1 MNNLLQ
7 HHNCRV
13 VLHLIFPGFLCVI
26 AFRQFRQRTFA
37 SFAVRNYRLY
47 FLGQSISMS
56 GNWMQIIGQDL
67 LVLDLTGSGTQ
78 LGIVTAL
85 QTLPILI
92 FGSFAGVIIDR
103 YPKRA
108 ILYVTQSLS
117 GLLALTLGTLVATGA
132 IEIWM
137 LYSIATCLGFVTMVD
152 NPTRQAFV
160 HEMVGRDL
168 LANAISLN
176 STEINMARVIGPSIA
191 GALVALVGL
200 SACFFINGVSY
211 IAVLA
216 MLALMNVKELHLAP
230 LAGRA
235 RGQLMAGFRYVSS
248 MPVLWVPLLMMA
260 IIGTFSY
267 EFRVVLPLFATF
279 TFDGHAGSYAA
290 LTSAMGLGA
299 VIGGGYTAGRRQ
311 ATMRTLVFSAGLFGC
326 SILLASIAPTLP
338 LALAAMVIVGFFS
351 INFTSLGNTTLQLS
365 SSPEMRGRV
374 MSLWTV
380 AFMGSTPIG
389 GPIVGAIGEHAGP
402 RWSLVVGGMA
412 AIAAAGIGALVLRR
426 MRREVSGSPGA

>member
-1 MNNLLQ
+1 
-7 HHNCRV
+7 
-13 VLHLIFPGFLCVI
+13 VI
-26 AFRQFRQRTFA
+26 TLRQFRQRTFA
-37 SFAVRNYRLY
+37 SFSVHNYRLY
-47 FLGQSISMS
+47 FFGQSISMS

-67 LVLDLTGSGTQ
+67 LVLELTGSGTR

-85 QTLPILI
+85 QTLPVLI
-92 FGSFAGVIIDR
+92 FGSFAGVIVDR
-103 YPKRA
+103 YPKRN
-108 ILYVTQSLS
+108 ILYVTQTLL

-132 IEIWM
+132 VEMWM
-137 LYSIATCLGFVTMVD
+137 IYIIATCLGCVTMVD

-191 GALVALVGL
+191 GILVTLVGL

-211 IAVLA
+211 IAVLL
-216 MLALMNVKELHLAP
+216 MLFRMNASELHAGP

-235 RGQLMAGFRYVSS
+235 KGQLMAGFRYVRST
-248 MPVLWVPLLMMA
+248 PTLWVPLLMMA
-260 IIGTFSY
+260 IIGMLSY

-279 TFDGHAGSYAA
+279 TFDGDASTYAA
-290 LTSAMGLGA
+290 LTSAMGVGA
-299 VIGGGYTAGRRQ
+299 VIGGGYTASRRKT
-311 ATMRTLVFSAGLFGC
+311 TMPMLVISAALFGC
-326 SILLASIAPTLP
+326 SILLAAIAPNVP
-338 LALAAMVIVGFFS
+338 LALAALVVVGFFS
-351 INFTSLGNTTLQLS
+351 INYTSLGNTTLQLE

-389 GPIVGAIGEHAGP
+389 GPIIGAVGEHFGA
-402 RWSLVVGGMA
+402 RWSLTVGGLA
-412 AIAAAGIGALVLRR
+412 ALFAAGVGALVLQR
-426 MRREVSGSPGA
+426 MRKQVSERPVSQ